1 MEHLQKSYGGSTPL
15 RDVNAVVRR
24 GEVIAVIGPSGSG
37 KSSLLRCL
45 NRLEPPTAGRITV
58 LGRELTGGGAELA
71 AVRQRMGMVFQS
83 FQLFPHLTALEN
95 VTLAPIWLR
104 GLPPQQAAARGM
116 ALLQAVGL
124 GERARKYPGEMSG
137 GQQQRVAIARALAM
151 EPEILLL
158 DEPTSNLDPAS
169 AGEVLSVIRRLA
181 AQGMTMMVVTHE
193 MQFAREAATRVFYMD
208 QGVLY
213 EEGTPAQLLDAPRR
227 NRTRAF
233 VQRLRVLHFAIDS
246 PGYDFIAM
254 AQALQQFGEK
264 HLRPRRR
271 VEGLHHA
278 FEEIAAANIVPRL
291 APGQTLHI
299 LTEYAESADRL
310 EMRFLWGGAPCNPLE
325 EGEPL
330 SLRLVKAF
338 LAGSRYDYA
347 DGENRLTVQI

>member
-1 MEHLQKSYGGSTPL
+1 
-15 RDVNAVVRR
+15 
-24 GEVIAVIGPSGSG
+24 
-37 KSSLLRCL
+37 
-45 NRLEPPTAGRITV
+45 
-58 LGRELTGGGAELA
+58 
-71 AVRQRMGMVFQS
+71 
-83 FQLFPHLTALEN
+83 
-95 VTLAPIWLR
+95 
-104 GLPPQQAAARGM
+104 M

-124 GERARKYPGEMSG
+124 GEKARKYPGEMSG

-193 MQFAREAATRVFYMD
+193 MQFVREAATRVFYMD

-264 HLRPRRR
+264 HLLPRRR

-299 LTEYAESADRL
+299 LTEYTESADRL